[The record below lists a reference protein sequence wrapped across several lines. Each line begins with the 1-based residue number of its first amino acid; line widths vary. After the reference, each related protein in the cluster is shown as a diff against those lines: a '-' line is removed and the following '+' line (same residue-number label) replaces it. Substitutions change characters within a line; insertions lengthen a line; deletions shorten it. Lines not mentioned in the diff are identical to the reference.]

1 MQNYSERNHR
11 LKMLKAINNDRNE
24 RLKRIRSREFTL
36 VGFGFGGFI
45 TTFGGSFHA
54 PAGLES
60 WYDSTEGPA
69 GGTLPKSVVDD
80 GIGVVCPTKT
90 KRIMK

>member
-1 MQNYSERNHR
+1 M
-11 LKMLKAINNDRNE
+11 I
-24 RLKRIRSREFTL
+24 RIEFTL

-60 WYDSTEGPA
+60 WYDGKEGPA
-69 GGTLPKSVVDD
+69 GGTLPKSAVEP
-80 GIGVVCPTKT
+80 GTGVVCPVNKN
-90 KRIMK
+90 KRVVEKSNYLRKNKYLSTNHERTVDWT